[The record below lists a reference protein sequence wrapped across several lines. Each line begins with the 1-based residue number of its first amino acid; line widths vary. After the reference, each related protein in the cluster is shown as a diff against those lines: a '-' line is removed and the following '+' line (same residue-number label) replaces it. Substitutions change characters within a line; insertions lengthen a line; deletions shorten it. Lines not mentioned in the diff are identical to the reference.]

1 MTSVLQQESL
11 PLLNENRLTVKER
24 TVNKANLQYK
34 TQKMKK
40 NKPDGSQ
47 HHLHRLSQNQEIAE
61 FVPEELVNKIK
72 TSVSTVGGNEFL
84 AP

>member
-47 HHLHRLSQNQEIAE
+47 HQLHRLSQNHEITE

-72 TSVSTVGGNEFL
+72 SSVSTVGGQ
-84 AP
+84 

>member
-11 PLLNENRLTVKER
+11 PLLNENCLTVKER

-34 TQKMKK
+34 TQKTKK

-47 HHLHRLSQNQEIAE
+47 HHLHRLSQSQEIAE

-72 TSVSTVGGNEFL
+72 SSVGTVGGQ
-84 AP
+84 

>member
-24 TVNKANLQYK
+24 TVTKANLQYK

-47 HHLHRLSQNQEIAE
+47 RHLHRLSQNQEIAE
-61 FVPEELVNKIK
+61 FVSEELVNKIK
-72 TSVSTVGGNEFL
+72 SSVSTVGGQ
-84 AP
+84 

>member
-11 PLLNENRLTVKER
+11 PLLNENRLTVKGR

-40 NKPDGSQ
+40 NNPDGSQ
-47 HHLHRLSQNQEIAE
+47 HHLHRPQNQEIAE

-72 TSVSTVGGNEFL
+72 TSVSTVGGNKVL

>member
-61 FVPEELVNKIK
+61 FVPEELVKKIK
-72 TSVSTVGGNEFL
+72 SSVSTVGGNKVL